1 MMTWMMTVSACGSPV
16 DSSPRTNF
24 QRYSLPFREFLFLHS
39 KHLQIIGNSKFIE
52 SSDGAF
58 DLTVQKIYHQVD
70 LKNVDSALEQS
81 LEPAETADAQ
91 TSREGINI
99 ALLHKILKSF
109 GGVRSFTFNRQ
120 DVDNEDVCKFL
131 CAFQGFAHFQ

>member
-1 MMTWMMTVSACGSPV
+1 M
-16 DSSPRTNF
+16 
-24 QRYSLPFREFLFLHS
+24 
-39 KHLQIIGNSKFIE
+39 IGNSKFIE

-70 LKNVDSALEQS
+70 SEHVDAPLQQS
-81 LEPAETADAQ
+81 LEMAETKTVDTQ

-109 GGVRSFTFNRQ
+109 GGVRSFIFVRQ
-120 DVDNEDVCKFL
+120 DVGNEDVCESLSALSTFI
-131 CAFQGFAHFQ
+131 HFQ